1 MNSVQACPWPR
12 LVSTVILL
20 ASFTLYLATL
30 APTLTWGWERKGVD
44 GGELLTAAHT
54 LGIPHPPGYPTYTM
68 LLRGFTELVPH
79 GDIAYRGNL
88 LSATLAAAAVFAT
101 FWAILR
107 IISATGASP
116 RLALT
121 GAALG
126 SSVLATSPLFWSQA
140 VITEVYAL
148 NALFASL
155 LLLTATWL
163 TLRRTDDS
171 DSFYASPN
179 AKLIMFG
186 LIIGVGLGNHLTLL
200 AVAVPL
206 IYWIWKS
213 LGTRATLSLWLFI
226 PLLLG
231 LAVYAYLPL
240 RASQHPPINWGNAAT
255 LRGAIWILSARPYQ
269 EYVFGVTVGN
279 IFERLI
285 DWTRLVFY
293 QFNPLGLFIGLMA
306 IPTLRKYLPALW
318 AASVISIAIMSVYSV
333 TYNSFDFEVLM
344 IPVFI
349 LFSVWIGIGFAKIV
363 SALTEQGD
371 ALKTQTTWQKSLF
384 SQPILVLG
392 VLAFALLPG
401 MSLALNYADQDLS
414 DDRTAL
420 QHAEG
425 ILDAVPDWSVLI
437 SQTEET
443 LFSLWYV
450 RYVKSPNR
458 DVAVIAAPLLQ
469 FDWYLQ
475 DVHRTFPERV
485 PVLHTTRI
493 QEAIDAIVNHNSGT
507 AGVFSTFI
515 NPTLT
520 TKHAP
525 NLYEAGAPAQ

>member
-255 LRGAIWILSARPYQ
+255 LRGTIWILTARPYQ
-269 EYVFGVTVGN
+269 EYVFGVTVEN

-371 ALKTQTTWQKSLF
+371 ALKTQTAWQKSLF

-392 VLAFALLPG
+392 VLAFVLLPG

-414 DDRTAL
+414 NDRTAL

-425 ILDAVPDWSVLI
+425 ILDAVPDGSVLI

-469 FDWYLQ
+469 FDWYLK
-475 DVHRTFPERV
+475 DIHRTFPERI

>member
-1 MNSVQACPWPR
+1 MNAVQARSLPR
-12 LVSTVILL
+12 LVSTAILL
-20 ASFTLYLATL
+20 ASFALYLATL

-54 LGIPHPPGYPTYTM
+54 LGIPHPPGYPTYTL
-68 LLRGFTELVPH
+68 LLRGFAELVPI

-107 IISATGASP
+107 IASATGASP

-155 LLLTATWL
+155 LLLLASWL
-163 TLRRTDDS
+163 TLRRPTDGNAW
-171 DSFYASPN
+171 YASPHTQL
-179 AKLIMFG
+179 ALFG
-186 LIIGVGLGNHLTLL
+186 LILGLGLGNHLTLL

-206 IYWIWKS
+206 IYWMWKD
-213 LGTRATLSLWLFI
+213 LGTRAVLSYWLFI

-240 RASQHPPINWGNAAT
+240 RAGQNPPVNWGNAAT
-255 LRGAIWILSARPYQ
+255 IRGAIWILSARPYQ

-279 IFERLI
+279 LFERFV
-285 DWTRLVFY
+285 DWTRLVFS

-306 IPTLRKYLPALW
+306 IPTLRKQLPALW
-318 AASVISIAIMSVYSV
+318 AASLTSIAILSVYSV

-344 IPVFI
+344 IPAFI
-349 LFSVWIGIGFAKIV
+349 LFSAWVGVGFARI
-363 SALTEQGD
+363 AGAMTQQAD
-371 ALKTQTTWQKSLF
+371 ALAKQAAWRRNLLSRPTL
-384 SQPILVLG
+384 LLG

-401 MSLALNYADQDLS
+401 ASLALNYNAQDLS
-414 DDRTAL
+414 DDRGAL
-420 QHAEG
+420 EHAVG
-425 ILDAVPDWSVLI
+425 ILDAVPDGGVLI
-437 SQTEET
+437 SQREESV
-443 LFSLWYV
+443 FSLWYV
-450 RYVKSPNR
+450 RYVESPER

-475 DVHRTFPERV
+475 DIHRAFPERV

-493 QEAIDAIVNHNSGT
+493 QEAIDAIVEHNSGS
-507 AGVFSTFI
+507 ARVFSTFR
-515 NPTLT
+515 NSPSLT
-520 TKHAP
+520 TRLAP
-525 NLYEAGAPAQ
+525 NLYEAGTAR

>member
-318 AASVISIAIMSVYSV
+318 AASVISIAILSVYSV

-349 LFSVWIGIGFAKIV
+349 LFSMWIGIGFAKIA

-469 FDWYLQ
+469 FDWYLK
-475 DVHRTFPERV
+475 DIHRTFPERI